1 MSLALKIVF
10 EKFKK
15 LLKEVVGYGF
25 YMYRYVTKD
34 TKLFLLPHY
43 ARERGKEY

>member
-1 MSLALKIVF
+1 MSLALRIVF

-25 YMYRYVTKD
+25 YIYRYVTKD
-34 TKLFLLPHY
+34 TKLFLLLHY
-43 ARERGKEY
+43 AWKQAKEY